1 MVLPSFKVLHK
12 IGSTRLPDISP
23 TLVRSFAKNSMV
35 KIDPSRHV
43 CILDLGPMRELS
55 SNNHAGSQAAAE
67 GLETR
72 YST

>member
-1 MVLPSFKVLHK
+1 
-12 IGSTRLPDISP
+12 
-23 TLVRSFAKNSMV
+23 
-35 KIDPSRHV
+35 
-43 CILDLGPMRELS
+43 MRELS